1 MNDQRTPQHFST
13 MVEFF
18 RNVITL
24 VRILTFPRRFAPV
37 SIPPARESI
46 SGRVGRRSRGLLTAW
61 LQVWVGFALLATV
74 PAWAGQVTLPA
85 GVPNLY
91 DPAVQAHY
99 QPVGVG
105 ILGENP
111 DFPVVYLVN
120 RTGEQP
126 QALLLGLDAR
136 NGKATWSLSSDP
148 IILIV
153 VFSGETRIRGLYVD
167 LGVAAQGKASGAYA
181 PVDEMNLP
189 TLLDLLKAVTEAGRR
204 TYI

>member
-1 MNDQRTPQHFST
+1 MQERFCTIMES
-13 MVEFF
+13 F

-24 VRILTFPRRFAPV
+24 VGIMIFPRRLAPV
-37 SIPPARESI
+37 PIRPASGSI
-46 SGRVGRRSRGLLTAW
+46 SGREHRSPRVLLTGW
-61 LQVWVGFALLATV
+61 LRVLVGFVLLAAL
-74 PAWAGQVTLPA
+74 PAWAEQPALPA

-99 QPVGVG
+99 QPMGIG
-105 ILGENP
+105 ILGDNP

-136 NGKATWSLSSDP
+136 NGKATWSLTSDP

-153 VFSGETRIRGLYVD
+153 VFSGETRIQGLYVD

-181 PVDEMNLP
+181 TVDEMNLP
-189 TLLDLLKAVTEAGRR
+189 ALLDLLKAVTEAGRR
-204 TYI
+204 MYI

>member
-1 MNDQRTPQHFST
+1 MQERFCTIMESL
-13 MVEFF
+13 

-24 VRILTFPRRFAPV
+24 VGIMIFPRRLAPV
-37 SIPPARESI
+37 PIRPTSGSI
-46 SGRVGRRSRGLLTAW
+46 SGRERRSPRVLLTGW
-61 LQVWVGFALLATV
+61 LRVLVGFVFLAAL
-74 PAWAGQVTLPA
+74 PAWAEQPALPT

-99 QPVGVG
+99 QPMGIG
-105 ILGENP
+105 ILGDNP

-136 NGKATWSLSSDP
+136 NGKATWSLTSDP

-153 VFSGETRIRGLYVD
+153 VFSGETRIQGLYVD

-181 PVDEMNLP
+181 AVDEMNLP
-189 TLLDLLKAVTEAGRR
+189 ALLDLLKAVNEAGRR

>member
-1 MNDQRTPQHFST
+1 MKGHVST
-13 MVEFF
+13 IMESFH
-18 RNVITL
+18 NVLTL
-24 VRILTFPRRFAPV
+24 RRLAPV
-37 SIPPARESI
+37 SIRLA
-46 SGRVGRRSRGLLTAW
+46 SGSVPRRGLGLLTGW
-61 LQVWVGFALLATV
+61 LPVLVAFVLLAAM
-74 PAWAGQVTLPA
+74 PAQAGQPTLPV

-99 QPVGVG
+99 QPVGIGV
-105 ILGENP
+105 LGDNP

-120 RTGEQP
+120 RTGEEP

-136 NGKATWSLSSDP
+136 NGKATWPLASDP

-153 VFSGETRIRGLYVD
+153 VFSGETRIQELYVD

-181 PVDEMNLP
+181 AVDEMNFP
-189 TLLDLLKAVTEAGRR
+189 ALLDLLKAVTEAGRR

>member
-1 MNDQRTPQHFST
+1 MQERFCTIMES
-13 MVEFF
+13 F

-24 VRILTFPRRFAPV
+24 LGIMIFPRRLAPV
-37 SIPPARESI
+37 TIRPT
-46 SGRVGRRSRGLLTAW
+46 SGSVSGGERRSPRVLLTGW
-61 LQVWVGFALLATV
+61 LRVLVGFVLLATV
-74 PAWAGQVTLPA
+74 PAWAAQATLPA

-91 DPAVQAHY
+91 DPAVRAHY
-99 QPVGVG
+99 QPVGIG
-105 ILGENP
+105 ILGDNP

-120 RTGEQP
+120 QTGEEP